1 MSTRSFIA
9 LAVSVMVVGGILG
22 GLFIG
27 GYELGKRNAPA
38 QDLPMADLAMLPS
51 PGGGVGLTAGGVPDE
66 ATLSEIR
73 QALGSGQ
80 LQGDFG
86 QRGGGLLGLAG
97 AFGGGA
103 GGGGVFGT
111 IEAVE
116 GDILR
121 VSTPQGALEV
131 KIGGETDIQGI
142 AELALEDLEEGR
154 SITVTG
160 QRDEGGAMTAT
171 SVFVLPEGA
180 GAFGGFGGGGIT
192 GRGFDFGQSGGGS
205 SETAEE
211 TDENE

>member
-1 MSTRSFIA
+1 
-9 LAVSVMVVGGILG
+9 MVVGGILG

-66 ATLSEIR
+66 AALSEIR

-80 LQGDFG
+80 LPDNFG
-86 QRGGGLLGLAG
+86 GRGGGLLGLAG

-103 GGGGVFGT
+103 AGGGVFGT

-116 GDILR
+116 GDVVR
-121 VSTPQGALEV
+121 VSTPQGVLEV

-154 SITVTG
+154 SVTVTG

-205 SETAEE
+205 SETAEQ